1 MTNIPSTEI
10 LQAPTIDEPVD
21 RTSKVAKVEEDSSEK
36 NLNNPPRAGKTALKK
51 INGPKGKTKSSRN
64 KISKKIKDADDVK
77 TTKAP

>member
-36 NLNNPPRAGKTALKK
+36 NPNNPPGARKTALKK
-51 INGPKGKTKSSRN
+51 IKGPKGQTKSSRN
-64 KISKKIKDADDVK
+64 NITKEIKDTDEIK